1 MPTEAEQVAHMMSTS
16 ATSVDS
22 VVLESALALQ
32 DVTDC
37 AETVTVDDVQ
47 NVLGAKERKGRV
59 VI

>member
-1 MPTEAEQVAHMMSTS
+1 MMSTL

-37 AETVTVDDVQ
+37 VETVTADDVQ
-47 NVLGAKERKGRV
+47 NVLGVKERKGRV
-59 VI
+59 FI